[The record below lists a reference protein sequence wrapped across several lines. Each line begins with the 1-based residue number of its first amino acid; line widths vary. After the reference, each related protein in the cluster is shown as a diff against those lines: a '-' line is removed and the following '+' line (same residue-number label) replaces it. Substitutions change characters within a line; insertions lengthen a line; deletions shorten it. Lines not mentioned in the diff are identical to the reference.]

1 MKIIL
6 FCIGFVLSILH
17 PTSNSF
23 AGSGVSFHAINL
35 VHIESLPQQDYSQD
49 NDQYVGD
56 YLTGILDDDTNESER
71 KNSLLSKGS
80 FKLYSFISPGLSSK
94 TFNGIWSARIFFKFH
109 VPLFV
114 FLGSLRL

>member
-6 FCIGFVLSILH
+6 FCIGIVLSILH

-23 AGSGVSFHAINL
+23 ASSGVNFHSIDI
-35 VHIESLPQQDYSQD
+35 VQSQSLPKFDYSQG
-49 NDQYVGD
+49 NDQYVDD

-71 KNSLLSKGS
+71 KNSPLSKGS
-80 FKLYSFISPGLSSK
+80 FKLYSYISPSFSSK
-94 TFNGIWSARIFFKFH
+94 AFNAIWSARNFFKFH
-109 VPLFV
+109 VPLFL

>member
-6 FCIGFVLSILH
+6 FCIGILLSILH
-17 PTSNSF
+17 PTSYSI
-23 AGSGVSFHAINL
+23 ARSVAPHHSIDL
-35 VHIESLPQQDYSQD
+35 VHRESMPTQDYSQGNAEYLD
-49 NDQYVGD
+49 E

-71 KNSLLSKGS
+71 KNSPLSKGS
-80 FKLYSFISPGLSSK
+80 FKLHSFISPSFSSNA
-94 TFNGIWSARIFFKFH
+94 FNSIWHARIFFKFH